1 VEARFSL
8 QQPLHHSRASGSA
21 QPQRQH
27 HMAFNKWVTCPYPN
41 PEARLR
47 LFCLPFA
54 GGGASMFRTWG
65 KALPPTIEV
74 CPVQLPGRE
83 ERLADPP
90 YTNLRALAESLAV
103 QLQPYVQ
110 KPFALFGH
118 SVGAL
123 LAFELTTSLRRQSA
137 PMPRVLFLSAHRAP
151 HLPLHRKPLY
161 QLPDAE
167 FLQEVR
173 AIGGTPAAVFA
184 TQALLD
190 LVLPALRADFTALDT
205 YRFVPEAPLACPLVL
220 YAGRKDTE
228 APPQDVATW
237 KEYTTRPTI
246 LQLFPGDHFF
256 LRADRDL
263 LLQTT
268 AAILVQLGVC

>member
-1 VEARFSL
+1 
-8 QQPLHHSRASGSA
+8 
-21 QPQRQH
+21 
-27 HMAFNKWVTCPYPN
+27 M
-41 PEARLR
+41 R

-90 YTNLRALAESLAV
+90 YTDLRALAESLAV

-123 LAFELTTSLRRQSA
+123 LAFELTTSLRRQSG
-137 PMPRVLFLSAHRAP
+137 PMPLVLYLSAHRAP
-151 HLPLHRKPLY
+151 HLPLRRKPLY

-167 FLQEVR
+167 FLQGVR
-173 AIGGTPAAVFA
+173 AMGGTPAAVFESKA
-184 TQALLD
+184 VLD

-205 YRFVPEAPLACPLVL
+205 YRFVPEAPLDCPLVL
-220 YAGRKDTE
+220 YAGLKDTE
-228 APPQDVATW
+228 VSPQDVETW
-237 KEYTTRPTI
+237 QEYTTRTTI
-246 LQLFPGDHFF
+246 LRLFPGDHFF
-256 LRADRDL
+256 LRSDREL

-268 AAILVQLGVC
+268 AATLVQLGVY